1 MASLQIL
8 VIDDELA
15 VRQILVAALTRAGYP
30 VSSAADGE
38 EAAARIAKG
47 DIDVALCDIQMPG
60 MSGIELLRRTRVTQP
75 DTAFIMVTA
84 FASMDTAVEA
94 LRAGATDYIVKPV
107 RNEDLH
113 HRLQQIEAMRGLRD
127 ENRTLRRFVMGHR
140 DERFSF
146 TSPAMVAVDRLVT
159 RVAPTDSTV
168 LITGESGTGKGIVAR
183 MIHEL
188 SPRAEAPFIP
198 VNCSAIPENLLE
210 SELFGHTKGAFTSAD
225 RARKGLF
232 LQAQRGTLFLDEIGE
247 LPLTMQT
254 KLLHVIEDK
263 QVRPI
268 GSDQMH
274 TVDAR
279 IIAATNRSLKEM
291 IRDGHFREDLF
302 FRLSVFQIEVP
313 PLRERRQDISTLIR
327 FILRREAAGGKGSP
341 LDIAPEAEEALINYT
356 WPGNVRELENVL
368 QRAKILTDDA
378 QISLAD
384 LPAEVTPVGRVST
397 GAGTAIASDFT
408 LKEQIRRM
416 EASIVLRAIEEA
428 NGDRR
433 VVAQRLGIGLSSLY
447 RKLEEYE
454 RGGIVVAPVRNPL
467 EHTT

>member
-1 MASLQIL
+1 MASLNIL
-8 VIDDELA
+8 VIDDEPA
-15 VRQILVAALTRAGYP
+15 VRQVLAAALTRTGYT

-38 EAAARIAKG
+38 EAAARLAKG
-47 DIDVALCDIQMPG
+47 DIDVALCDIKMPG
-60 MSGIELLRRTRVTQP
+60 MDGLELLRRTRATQP

-107 RNEDLH
+107 RNEDLR
-113 HRLQQIEAMRGLRD
+113 HRLQQIEAMRGLSD
-127 ENRTLRRFVMGHR
+127 ENKTLRRLVMGQR
-140 DERFSF
+140 EERFSF

-159 RVAPTDSTV
+159 KVAPTDSTV

-232 LQAQRGTLFLDEIGE
+232 LQADQGTLFLDEIGE
-247 LPLTMQT
+247 LPLLMQT

-268 GSDQMH
+268 GGEQVR
-274 TVDAR
+274 TVNAR
-279 IIAATNRSLKEM
+279 IIAATNRNLTEM
-291 IRDGHFREDLF
+291 IRNGQFREDLY
-302 FRLSVFQIEVP
+302 FRISVFHIDVP
-313 PLRERRQDISTLIR
+313 PLRERRHDIGPLVR
-327 FILRREAAGGKGSP
+327 FLLRRVTANGKNPP
-341 LDIAPEAEEALINYT
+341 LDIDPEAMELLVNYA
-356 WPGNVRELENVL
+356 WPGNVRELENGL
-368 QRAKILTDDA
+368 HRA
-378 QISLAD
+378 QILADGARITLAD
-384 LPAEVTPVGRVST
+384 LPGEITRLDRPAAGI
-397 GAGTAIASDFT
+397 GALDLSESP
-408 LKEQIRRM
+408 LREQMRRM
-416 EASIVLRAIEEA
+416 EAGIVLRAIEEA
-428 NGDRR
+428 GGDRR
-433 VVAQRLGIGLSSLY
+433 LAAQRLGIGLSSLY

-454 RGGIVVAPVRNPL
+454 NDGIAFPRNPL
-467 EHTT
+467 EHTA